1 MKRRLQLSIVGSS
14 VNYLLLFVLFLVT
27 AFPIYNILVVSLTGP
42 RFIAAA
48 NGLTVFP
55 KGLTFVTYQ
64 ALLSIPKVIRGLGN
78 SILITV
84 AGVAVNMI
92 MTSLA
97 AYVLSRPRLP
107 GRRFF
112 MLLVI
117 ITIVFEGGLI
127 PDYMLMRHL
136 HLLNNYLS
144 VILYKGVNAYYL
156 IIMIRFFEEV
166 PNTLLDAAR
175 LDGLSET
182 QILTRVV
189 LPVSRAGVTT
199 ISLFYLV
206 FHWNDYFRPLI
217 YLTDPQKWPL
227 QTVLREILVS
237 SDKAA
242 FIGVTSYLHY
252 SGSSSIDIKALQ
264 SGMIILAIL
273 PIILV
278 YPILLRH
285 FAKGAL
291 SGALKE

>member
-1 MKRRLQLSIVGSS
+1 MAA
-14 VNYLLLFVLFLVT
+14 NYLLLFILFIIT
-27 AFPIYNILVVSLTGP
+27 AFPIYNILIVSLTGP

-48 NGLTVFP
+48 NGLTTIP
-55 KGLTFVTYQ
+55 RDLSLETYR
-64 ALLSIPKVIRGLGN
+64 ALLSIPKVARGLAN
-78 SILITV
+78 SIFITL
-84 AGVAVNMI
+84 AGMAVNMVL
-92 MTSLA
+92 TSLA

-107 GRRFF
+107 GRR
-112 MLLVI
+112 LLMVVVI

-136 HLLNNYLS
+136 HLLDNYLS

-166 PNTLLDAAR
+166 PSSLIDAAR
-175 LDGLSET
+175 LDGLTEMQT
-182 QILTRVV
+182 LTRIVI
-189 LPVSRAGVTT
+189 PVSRAGVTT

-242 FIGVTSYLHY
+242 FIGATTYLQY
-252 SGSSSIDIKALQ
+252 TGSSSIDIKALQ

-273 PIILV
+273 PIVLV
-278 YPILLRH
+278 YPLLLRH

>member
-1 MKRRLQLSIVGSS
+1 MRARLRPSSIAMAL
-14 VNYLLLFVLFLVT
+14 NYLLLFILFVVT

-42 RFIAAA
+42 KYIAAA
-48 NGLTVFP
+48 NGLSTFP
-55 KGLTFVTYQ
+55 RDITFVTYQ
-64 ALLSIPKVIRGLGN
+64 ALLSIPKVLRGLLN
-78 SILITV
+78 SIFITL
-84 AGVAVNMI
+84 AGVAVNMV

-107 GRRFF
+107 GRRFL
-112 MLLVI
+112 MLFVI
-117 ITIVFEGGLI
+117 FTIVFEGGLI
-127 PDYMLMRHL
+127 PDYMLMRNL

-166 PNTLLDAAR
+166 PSSLLDAAR
-175 LDGLSET
+175 LDGLTET

-242 FIGVTSYLHY
+242 FIGVTAYLHY
-252 SGSSSIDIKALQ
+252 SGSSNIDIKALQ
-264 SGMIILAIL
+264 SGMIILAII